1 MSLVQVHTVIDQEEI
16 KQQLQERLDEACRE
30 ALFTWDTNE
39 MSKRLCMS
47 VRTIEE
53 DFLKDNRMRE
63 LQRQKKGGKRYW
75 FYEPSLK
82 VIREIMDEW

>member
-1 MSLVQVHTVIDQEEI
+1 MTVVQFHTVIDQEQI
-16 KQQLQERLDEACRE
+16 DQQLKERLDKACRE
-30 ALFTWDTNE
+30 VLLTWDTNE

-47 VRTIEE
+47 VRTIED
-53 DFLKDNRMRE
+53 DFLKDDRMRA

-82 VIREIMDEW
+82 VIKQIMDEW